1 MNASVAIAD
10 PLLLRVKR
18 RLVPSI
24 DSLFHRIIDP
34 MMKWIN
40 CQLLSE
46 IRFTRNGLSRRTVMN
61 NAGSWGL
68 CLGLVLWVG
77 QEGMPC
83 YAAADDAASPSAEF
97 SGSLVKTV
105 KGRRYQAQ
113 VFAKGDRLRLEYKY
127 AIRTERGY
135 AAIEII
141 RLDKSETWY
150 LLAQQKELLV
160 TGLDPDDLLP
170 IRPALPG
177 ERDRLLV
184 GDATAAGR
192 PTQLFE
198 VQTDHHGR
206 VERFYEWVDLDTGV
220 VLKLVSR
227 DREWSFEYERFRLS
241 PQPAYYFEE
250 PPGYKKRMT
259 ATVPRGRG

>member
-1 MNASVAIAD
+1 MFITLGKKA
-10 PLLLRVKR
+10 R
-18 RLVPSI
+18 
-24 DSLFHRIIDP
+24 
-34 MMKWIN
+34 
-40 CQLLSE
+40 
-46 IRFTRNGLSRRTVMN
+46 
-61 NAGSWGL
+61 SWGL

-83 YAAADDAASPSAEF
+83 NAAADDATIPSVEF

-105 KGRRYQAQ
+105 RGRQYHAQ
-113 VFAKGDRLRLEYKY
+113 VFAKEDRLRLEYKY
-127 AIRTERGY
+127 AIRTEGGY

-184 GDATAAGR
+184 GDATTAGR
-192 PTQLFE
+192 ATQLFE

-227 DREWSFEYERFRLS
+227 DREWAFEYERFRLS

-250 PPGYKKRMT
+250 PQGYKKRV
-259 ATVPRGRG
+259 TVPVPQGRG

>member
-1 MNASVAIAD
+1 M
-10 PLLLRVKR
+10 
-18 RLVPSI
+18 
-24 DSLFHRIIDP
+24 P
-34 MMKWIN
+34 MTLGEKAWK
-40 CQLLSE
+40 
-46 IRFTRNGLSRRTVMN
+46 
-61 NAGSWGL
+61 WGL

-77 QEGMPC
+77 QEGMPY
-83 YAAADDAASPSAEF
+83 YALADDAAIPTVEF

-105 KGRRYQAQ
+105 KGKQYQAQ

-150 LLAQQKELLV
+150 LLVQQKELLV
-160 TGLDPDDLLP
+160 AGLDPDDLLP
-170 IRPALPG
+170 IRPTLPG
-177 ERDRLLV
+177 EQERILV

-192 PTQLFE
+192 ATQLFE

-206 VERFYEWVDLDTGV
+206 VERFYEWVDLETGV

-250 PPGYKKRMT
+250 PQGYKKRMT
-259 ATVPRGRG
+259 ATAPQGRG

>member
-1 MNASVAIAD
+1 MSFITGE
-10 PLLLRVKR
+10 K
-18 RLVPSI
+18 I
-24 DSLFHRIIDP
+24 C
-34 MMKWIN
+34 K
-40 CQLLSE
+40 
-46 IRFTRNGLSRRTVMN
+46 
-61 NAGSWGL
+61 WGL

-77 QEGMPC
+77 QEGMLC
-83 YAAADDAASPSAEF
+83 YAAADTAVIPPVEF
-97 SGSLVKTV
+97 SGSLVKTI
-105 KGRRYQAQ
+105 KGRQYHAQ
-113 VFAKGDRLRLEYKY
+113 VFAKGDRLRLEYRY

-150 LLAQQKELLV
+150 LMAQQKEFLV
-160 TGLDPDDLLP
+160 TGLDPNDLLP

-177 ERDRLLV
+177 ERSRILV

-192 PTQLFE
+192 ATQLFE

-206 VERFYEWVDLDTGV
+206 VEHFYEWVDLDTGV

-250 PPGYKKRMT
+250 PPGYKKRMSLT
-259 ATVPRGRG
+259 GPRGEG

>member
-1 MNASVAIAD
+1 MFI
-10 PLLLRVKR
+10 PLGKKAQR
-18 RLVPSI
+18 
-24 DSLFHRIIDP
+24 
-34 MMKWIN
+34 
-40 CQLLSE
+40 
-46 IRFTRNGLSRRTVMN
+46 
-61 NAGSWGL
+61 WGL

-77 QEGMPC
+77 QEGMHC
-83 YAAADDAASPSAEF
+83 FAAADDASIPSAEF
-97 SGSLVKTV
+97 SGSLLKTV
-105 KGRRYQAQ
+105 EGRQYHAQ

-184 GDATAAGR
+184 SAATTAGR
-192 PTQLFE
+192 TTQLFE

-250 PPGYKKRMT
+250 PPGYKKRVS
-259 ATVPRGRG
+259 VPVQQGRG